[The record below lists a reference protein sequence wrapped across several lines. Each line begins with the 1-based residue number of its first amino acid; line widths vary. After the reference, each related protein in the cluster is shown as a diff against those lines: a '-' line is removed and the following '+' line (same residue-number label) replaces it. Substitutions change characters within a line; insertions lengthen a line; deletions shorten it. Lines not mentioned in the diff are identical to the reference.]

1 MSIRYHVGP
10 IWAFWLGNS
19 TPGTDCGVGVV
30 SISRGPLNVRQ
41 FVLLVQR
48 EFKNLTAYIPTAVHQ
63 NFLESLT
70 SSFLECSSLVL
81 MPVLTRTSR
90 VLKCSEG
97 DSGPTAPL
105 AMRPIGRKSVPN
117 KRRRTIALE
126 RNGAE
131 PLYARCRAVAGCCS
145 VVVSNQSE
153 SVAQSAH
160 DAQKCR
166 VKLQSVGRP

>member
-1 MSIRYHVGP
+1 MSIRYHAGP

-81 MPVLTRTSR
+81 MLVLTGISR

-97 DSGPTAPL
+97 ESGPTAPL
-105 AMRPIGRKSVPN
+105 AMRPLG
-117 KRRRTIALE
+117 
-126 RNGAE
+126 
-131 PLYARCRAVAGCCS
+131 
-145 VVVSNQSE
+145 
-153 SVAQSAH
+153 
-160 DAQKCR
+160 
-166 VKLQSVGRP
+166 

>member
-1 MSIRYHVGP
+1 MSSRYHLGP
-10 IWAFWLGNS
+10 VWAFWLGNS

-70 SSFLECSSLVL
+70 SSFLECSSMVL
-81 MPVLTRTSR
+81 MPVLTGTSR

-97 DSGPTAPL
+97 DTGPTRDSEAESQL
-105 AMRPIGRKSVPN
+105 AKQLLTAFVQRNRKGPWFYMKAAVRTASSYYPTATVVSPN
-117 KRRRTIALE
+117 SAAGEMECPKYLSALE
-126 RNGAE
+126 
-131 PLYARCRAVAGCCS
+131 
-145 VVVSNQSE
+145 
-153 SVAQSAH
+153 
-160 DAQKCR
+160 
-166 VKLQSVGRP
+166 